1 MGNFSFNAVKGQ
13 VAYYFGLAAG
23 TPDLTM
29 RLLVAAGLQTDD
41 AMADYTNM
49 STLLAASNDE
59 ATFTGYAAKTLSAPR
74 VTVDNTLN
82 RVVLDNTTTTTITW
96 SPAGGTVN
104 NVLGKAVICYVPA
117 PGTSTDAQVL
127 PLLAYDIAAT
137 TDGNPL
143 VITINTQG
151 LLIVRNPT

>member
-1 MGNFSFNAVKGQ
+1 MGNFSFNVAKGQ
-13 VAYYFGLAAG
+13 VAYYFNQAVG

-41 AMADYTNM
+41 VMADYTNM
-49 STLLAASNDE
+49 ATLLAASNDE
-59 ATFTGYAAKTLSAPR
+59 ATFTGYAAKTLATPR

-82 RVVLDNTTTTTITW
+82 RVVLDNTTATTVTW
-96 SPAGGTVN
+96 SPAGGAVN

-117 PGTSTDAQVL
+117 PGTSTDAQIV

-151 LLIVRNPT
+151 LMIIRNPT